1 MFAFFSKMLRIYGSH
16 YMFIFFVNKK
26 LSRKIVQ
33 EWERHCNGG
42 KFQQFFLSLLKW
54 LVNSQ
59 YGSIKQSE
67 IYNFEPQEYFL
78 WILKTLCL

>member
-1 MFAFFSKMLRIYGSH
+1 MMFAFFSKMLRIYGSH

-42 KFQQFFLSLLKW
+42 KFQQFFLSLLK
-54 LVNSQ
+54 
-59 YGSIKQSE
+59 
-67 IYNFEPQEYFL
+67 
-78 WILKTLCL
+78 